1 MLRRALSTIF
11 REERLGGKRV
21 SNRSFRGTKNGTLKR
36 NALALKAEEK
46 AKPVVV
52 VETDSVKE
60 EKKVGFGVVVVA
72 EEGKKGAAEQDSQL
86 KDTPAVVVSQSP
98 RDKEKKEEV
107 SEDKETDEKNEGT
120 KEETNEEEDEE
131 GEDEEEDED
140 EEDWIGELELEGE
153 KASEIIGKYVRP
165 VPSHA
170 REGKESPYEERIT
183 DPGTSLPPLTSPQ
196 HTTPHHANP
205 FLDLANRC
213 CFLNRRHASLC
224 EGNDEI
230 AGGIPR
236 RARTCNLSH
245 SG

>member
-1 MLRRALSTIF
+1 M
-11 REERLGGKRV
+11 
-21 SNRSFRGTKNGTLKR
+21 
-36 NALALKAEEK
+36 
-46 AKPVVV
+46 
-52 VETDSVKE
+52 
-60 EKKVGFGVVVVA
+60 VVVA
-72 EEGKKGAAEQDSQL
+72 EDVKKGEVRHPQP
-86 KDTPAVVVSQSP
+86 KDTPAVVSQSP
-98 RDKEKKEEV
+98 RDKEKKD
-107 SEDKETDEKNEGT
+107 SEDKEKDEKNEGT
-120 KEETNEEEDEE
+120 KEENNEEENEEEEDEE
-131 GEDEEEDED
+131 GEDEEDED

-236 RARTCNLSH
+236 RPCACDLSY